1 MTDRYNAL
9 TVVLE
14 ENIREDDAEALI
26 AAIRQLRGV
35 QDVVP
40 NVADI
45 NSVVA
50 DSRARLELLDA
61 LIQLVRKDRS

>member
-26 AAIRQLRGV
+26 GAIRQLKGV

-61 LIQLVRKDRS
+61 LICLVRKEKS